1 MWSLIVSA
9 VFITLNFFFPIDM
22 DECKD
27 PGKNPCEEGT
37 CENVIG
43 DYKCRCPVGKYGDG
57 KTGCKG
63 VGIITIIA
71 GN

>member
-1 MWSLIVSA
+1 
-9 VFITLNFFFPIDM
+9 M
-22 DECKD
+22 DECKVG
-27 PGKNPCEEGT
+27 GKNACEEGT

-43 DYKCRCPVGKYGDG
+43 DYKCRCPLGKYGDG

>member
-9 VFITLNFFFPIDM
+9 VFITLKFIFPIDI

-27 PGKNPCEEGT
+27 PGKNACEEGT

-43 DYKCRCPVGKYGDG
+43 DYKCRCPRGQYGDG

-63 VGIITIIA
+63 VGIIAIIA

>member
-9 VFITLNFFFPIDM
+9 VFIKLRFFFSDI
-22 DECKD
+22 DECKVR
-27 PGKNPCEEGT
+27 GKNACEEGT

-43 DYKCRCPVGKYGDG
+43 DYKCRCPLGKYGDG

-63 VGIITIIA
+63 LGIIAIIG

>member
-1 MWSLIVSA
+1 
-9 VFITLNFFFPIDM
+9 M

-37 CENVIG
+37 CENVNG
-43 DYKCRCPVGKYGDG
+43 DYKCRCPLGKYGDG